1 MHSLTQLAHALRT
14 GELELVQYLAE
25 LEITFNQ
32 REPHVLAFVPEEGR
46 FDRLRRAAVRLLRDY
61 PDPATR
67 PALFGV
73 PLGVKDIFHVDGLPT
88 RGGSRVPTDVVQS
101 WGGGVQAESVTRTR
115 QAGALILGKTV
126 TTEFAYFGAGPT
138 RNPHN
143 AAHTP
148 GGSSSGSAAAVG
160 AGICPLTLG
169 TQTIGSITRP
179 AAYCG
184 AVGYKPSYERI
195 SRAGVIPLSPA
206 LDHIGPFAN
215 DVAGVALAASVLVA
229 DWQGVPS
236 LNLNPSA
243 VRLGIPSGNYLQ
255 NASSQGLQ
263 QFATVVTRLQSAGF
277 VTVHVPVMPDF
288 ADIYDRH
295 QRIVAADAAR
305 VHANWFAHWA
315 DHYQPKTQDLIRRGK
330 TISAEQYAK
339 DCLGR
344 EALRSAL
351 HTAMDEHQLHLWISP
366 SAPDIAPHGLE
377 STGNPVMNLPFS
389 QAGLPTLGIPS
400 GWEQV
405 SGLPFGLQLAA
416 RFGQDEQLMA
426 LGMQIE
432 AILAS

>member
-14 GELELVQYLAE
+14 GELQLVDYLAQ
-25 LEITFNQ
+25 LEHTFNQ
-32 REPHVLAFVPEEGR
+32 REPQVLAFVPEAGR

-61 PDPATR
+61 PDSATR

-88 RGGSRVPTDVVQS
+88 RGGSRVPTDIVQS
-101 WGGGVQAESVTRTR
+101 WGGGVQAESVTRAR

-126 TTEFAYFGAGPT
+126 TTEFAYFGPGPT
-138 RNPHN
+138 RNPHQ
-143 AAHTP
+143 AAYTP

-195 SRAGVIPLSPA
+195 SRVGVIPLSPA
-206 LDHIGPFAN
+206 LDHIGPFAS

-229 DWQGVPS
+229 DWRGLPS
-236 LNLNPSA
+236 LNFNPSA
-243 VRLGIPSGNYLQ
+243 VRLGIPSGNFLQ
-255 NASSQGLQ
+255 HASTQGLQ
-263 QFATVVTRLQSAGF
+263 QFADVVARLKSAGF
-277 VTVHVPVMPDF
+277 VIEHVPVMPDF

-295 QRIVAADAAR
+295 QRMVAADAAR
-305 VHANWFAHWA
+305 VHADWFDDWA
-315 DHYQPKTQDLIRRGK
+315 DNYQPKTQELIRRGRS
-330 TISAEQYAK
+330 ISVEQYTN

-344 EALRSAL
+344 ESLRTDL
-351 HTAMDEHQLHLWISP
+351 HAAMDEHQLQLWISP
-366 SAPDIAPHGLE
+366 SAPDVAPHGLA
-377 STGNPVMNLPFS
+377 STGNPVLNLPFS
-389 QAGLPTLGIPS
+389 HSGLPTLGIPS
-400 GWEQV
+400 GWDAAT
-405 SGLPFGLQLAA
+405 GLPFGLQLAA

-432 AILAS
+432 AFLAD